1 MLENFFSIDYFMP
14 HGHCYFWKPEM
25 LWLHFTSD
33 LLNAGGYYLVAG
45 AIIYFTR
52 GRKDLPSKTVTLLIG
67 FFLVFTVCGTT
78 HLLEGVTI
86 WYPAYGLE
94 GTVKAINAG
103 ISLYVFGF
111 MLVPL
116 IPIALDAPSPAQ
128 LVAANF
134 ALTQEIS
141 ERKKV
146 EQQLEVSLTTLQ
158 AKNQELRDNESRLT
172 QFLEAMPIGVL
183 VIDANASPFYA
194 NRVAQQL
201 LGDQPAPT
209 TTFFLQSEV
218 SLANHGQAYPS
229 EYHPLAQA
237 LKGETARGDNLE
249 IHQLEKTIP
258 IEFWATPVFDE
269 LGDITYAIMA
279 FQDIT
284 ERLAREN
291 SEKRARVL
299 ERLKHE
305 ELIQTRQ
312 ELVQSEK
319 MASLGR
325 LVAGFAH
332 ELNTPLGVAVGCA
345 SALQREA
352 HKIRHL
358 MAQEEVDVDDLLE
371 AVISIE
377 KGFTLTLSNLER
389 AANLVTSFKRTA
401 VDQTSNDIRTFR
413 VLEVIED
420 TINTLQS
427 RFKKTDIKIQVACP
441 QELKVKSF
449 PGALEQLLTNLL
461 MNSLIHGFEEGQR
474 AGQIQI
480 LVQLQENHLHL
491 EYSDNGKGI
500 ASENLAKIFEPFF
513 TTHRAHGGSGL
524 GMYIC
529 YNLVMTQLQGTI
541 TCDSVLGNGV
551 KFTIIFPVSVD

>member
-1 MLENFFSIDYFMP
+1 MLENFFSTNFMP
-14 HGHCYFWKPEM
+14 HGYCYLWKPEIV
-25 LWLHFTSD
+25 WLHFIAD
-33 LLNAGGYYLVAG
+33 LINAGAYYLVAG

-52 GRKDLPSKTVTLLIG
+52 GRRDLPGQTVSLLIG

-94 GTVKAINAG
+94 GAVKAINAG
-103 ISLYVFGF
+103 ISLYVFSF

-116 IPIALDAPSPAQ
+116 IPIALNAPSPAQ
-128 LVAANF
+128 LEAANL
-134 ALTQEIS
+134 ALTQEIW

-146 EQQLEVSLTTLQ
+146 EQQLEESLTTLQ
-158 AKNQELRDNESRLT
+158 TKNQELRNNENRLT
-172 QFLEAMPIGVL
+172 QFLEAMPIGVF
-183 VIDANASPFYA
+183 VTDAHGYPFYA

-201 LGDQPAPT
+201 LGDKPAST
-209 TTFFLQSEV
+209 TTLFPQSDV
-218 SLANHGQAYPS
+218 SLATPGQAYLRACP
-229 EYHPLAQA
+229 PLIRA
-237 LKGETARGDNLE
+237 LNGEKTSGDNLE
-249 IHQLEKTIP
+249 IQQVDKTIP

-269 LGDITYAIMA
+269 QGEITYAIMA
-279 FQDIT
+279 YQDIT
-284 ERLAREN
+284 ERLEREN
-291 SEKRARVL
+291 REKQARDL
-299 ERLKHE
+299 EKLKHE

-312 ELVQSEK
+312 ELLQSEK

-332 ELNTPLGVAVGCA
+332 ELNTPLGVAVGTA
-345 SALQREA
+345 SALQRESQ
-352 HKIRHL
+352 KIHQL
-358 MAQEEVDVDDLLE
+358 MAQEEVDVDELLA
-371 AVISIE
+371 AVSSVE

-401 VDQTSNDIRTFR
+401 VDQTSGDIRTFR

-420 TINTLQS
+420 TINTLHN

-441 QELKVKSF
+441 KELKVKSF
-449 PGALEQLLTNLL
+449 PGALEQILINLL
-461 MNSLIHGFEEGQR
+461 MNSLIHGFEEGQL

-480 LVQLQENHLHL
+480 VVQWQRKHLHL
-491 EYSDNGKGI
+491 DYSDSGKGI
-500 ASENLAKIFEPFF
+500 ASEHLPKIFEPFF

-529 YNLVMTQLQGTI
+529 YNLVTTQLQGTL
-541 TCDSVLGNGV
+541 TCESVLGKGV
-551 KFTIIFPVSVD
+551 KFTIIFPVSE